1 MSIKLKSFFG
11 VYRKYKIQALLKMSV
26 EMNQVIVTQ
35 EVVVEKEMRTLP
47 GKYSKFAGFAY
58 WLLTQMKDEQIL
70 SGDSYDATCKMM
82 HLLSSD
88 IAAQVAFY
96 ERYFAEAS
104 VSAKIMKADI
114 KNRLKPAKVPKEKKE
129 KKEKKPK
136 KTEQINNTNNDII
149 TQIVQRANSVDGSI
163 GQLECHMPTEEAK
176 EDVEKVE
183 PAKEDVEKVEPAKE
197 DVEKKKRVRK
207 SKEVVVDPASTDVK
221 LEVVENKKRV
231 RKSKEVVVDPASSDV
246 KVEVVENK
254 KRSLADRRRNI
265 STPILSEEEED
276 EVTLH
281 AVLIDMVEYYYD
293 SKNQLYNAEHS
304 VIGTFD
310 PQSLSASFV

>member
-1 MSIKLKSFFG
+1 ME
-11 VYRKYKIQALLKMSV
+11 Q
-26 EMNQVIVTQ
+26 
-35 EVVVEKEMRTLP
+35 VVVTEQVVVDKVMRTLP

-58 WLLTQMKDEQIL
+58 WLLAQMKDEQIL

-183 PAKEDVEKVEPAKE
+183 PAKEDVEK
-197 DVEKKKRVRK
+197 KKRVRK

-221 LEVVENKKRV
+221 VEVVENKKRV

-254 KRSLADRRRNI
+254 KCSLADRRRNI
-265 STPILSEEEED
+265 STPILSEDEENEI
-276 EVTLH
+276 TLH

-310 PQSLSASFV
+310 PKSLSASFV